1 MPDDA
6 AHRTRKWPRRRL
18 ALGGA
23 ALLVVIF
30 AIGVMLSRR
39 STEPAQWRIDNAF
52 EVQSSSTEIP
62 ILITE
67 ADCASGRLATDRI
80 HVDIDYSESAVTID
94 IRVKPLG
101 GSQSCQAVET
111 PFVVRLREP
120 LGERVLVDANA
131 PKP

>member
-1 MPDDA
+1 MPNHA
-6 AHRTRKWPRRRL
+6 AHRRREWPRKRL
-18 ALGGA
+18 ALGAA
-23 ALLVVIF
+23 ALLIAIF
-30 AIGVMLSRR
+30 AIGVTLSRR
-39 STEPAQWRIDNAF
+39 STEPAQWRIDDTF
-52 EVQSSSTEIP
+52 EVEPSSTEIP
-62 ILITE
+62 ILVTE

-94 IRVKPLG
+94 IEVKPLG

-131 PKP
+131 PNT